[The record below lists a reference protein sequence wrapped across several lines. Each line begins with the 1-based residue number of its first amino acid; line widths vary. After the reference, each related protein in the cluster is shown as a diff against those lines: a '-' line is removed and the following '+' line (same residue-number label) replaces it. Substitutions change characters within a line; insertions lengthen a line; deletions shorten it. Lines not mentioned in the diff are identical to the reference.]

1 MRDAFSQRGICPA
14 RIELRPFSCHAEL
27 LGEYA
32 DMDIA
37 LDSFPVSMGLAACEL
52 LWMGVPLVTLPGP
65 RAASRSGASLL
76 TTLGYPQWIAHSK
89 VDYVRIAK
97 TLASDLARLNR
108 IRLGLRVEMESSPL
122 RQAQRF
128 AEQMETALHSMW
140 DGRPAGSGREA

>member
-1 MRDAFSQRGICPA
+1 MA
-14 RIELRPFSCHAEL
+14 RTPGRQAVRAH
-27 LGEYA
+27 

-37 LDSFPVSMGLAACEL
+37 LDSFPVSAGLASCEL
-52 LWMGVPLVTLPGP
+52 LWMGVPLVTLPGS

-76 TTLGYPQWIAHSK
+76 STLGYPQWIAHSK